1 MINDNNNY
9 CWFLLGPTGIG
20 KTFVSLRIG
29 QKFNNQIIN
38 TDAFSLYKEA
48 SIMTAKATKKEMS
61 LVHHRMINILDLF
74 DINYHQKLFKKDALN
89 EINSIIQNGQ
99 TPLIVGG
106 TNYFVESILFNYE
119 NEDILEN
126 NNEINNNDNPIELL
140 EKNEYIK
147 NLKINDKNYL
157 NENFNEKNNNK
168 KELIKILSIIDEKSS
183 NFYNDNDIRRIIN
196 SISFYISYNKK
207 KSDMLNNQIIKLN
220 FEKNKII
227 ILLPSNIDD
236 LLKRI
241 ISRIDEMI
249 EEGLSEIIYIFNK
262 FILNKKEINFEVG
275 VLQSIGYKEFYE
287 LYQNLNSNLINDIY
301 NTHLKAIMDDNDE
314 QLKEFNKNI
323 LENIIYK
330 DEKLKNIF
338 DNCRQKLINNTLNYA
353 KYQIKFI
360 KKRIMPYITRYKIVE
375 IKDFKKEIY
384 INEYI
389 PQIVNYLNNNE
400 FISIINN
407 DKNKIED
414 WKRYYCD
421 ICKCELNGDNNYN
434 LHMKSNKHKKQKDKL
449 RKKLKAQ
456 KPVVKHDDVNDINE
470 KLSKISISNSNPDN
484 L

>member
-1 MINDNNNY
+1 
-9 CWFLLGPTGIG
+9 
-20 KTFVSLRIG
+20 
-29 QKFNNQIIN
+29 
-38 TDAFSLYKEA
+38 
-48 SIMTAKATKKEMS
+48 
-61 LVHHRMINILDLF
+61 
-74 DINYHQKLFKKDALN
+74 
-89 EINSIIQNGQ
+89 
-99 TPLIVGG
+99 
-106 TNYFVESILFNYE
+106 
-119 NEDILEN
+119 
-126 NNEINNNDNPIELL
+126 
-140 EKNEYIK
+140 
-147 NLKINDKNYL
+147 
-157 NENFNEKNNNK
+157 
-168 KELIKILSIIDEKSS
+168 
-183 NFYNDNDIRRIIN
+183 
-196 SISFYISYNKK
+196 
-207 KSDMLNNQIIKLN
+207 MLNNQIIKLN
-220 FEKNKII
+220 FKKNKII

-241 ISRIDEMI
+241 TSRIDEMI

-287 LYQNLNSNLINDIY
+287 LYQNLNNNLINDIY

-338 DNCRQKLINNTLNYA
+338 DNSRQKLINNTLNYA

-360 KKRIMPYITRYKIVE
+360 KKRIMPYITGYKIIE

-389 PQIVNYLNNNE
+389 PQIVDYLNNNE

-407 DKNKIED
+407 DKNKMEE

-456 KPVVKHDDVNDINE
+456 KPVDKQDDVNEINE